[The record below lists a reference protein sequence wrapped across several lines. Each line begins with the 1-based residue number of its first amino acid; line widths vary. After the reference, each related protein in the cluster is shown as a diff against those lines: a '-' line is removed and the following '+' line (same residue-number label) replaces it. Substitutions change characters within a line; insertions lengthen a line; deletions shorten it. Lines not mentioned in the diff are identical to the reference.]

1 MKRQRKNPAKKTV
14 PAKKAAKPTRRKS
27 PKIDPEKIL
36 RSTLDSFIADEL
48 ARSEPAGL
56 LGGLKRRCEAAEQK
70 AARLEEENV
79 KFAKELIR
87 WQDTVKLRDEAI
99 ARKEKQVKEQ
109 MAINQQLTSQV
120 TELTGMQEGLAPS
133 GLQYGK
139 VLEAEV
145 EARKQA
151 QEELDATKKK
161 CEQLGS
167 QWMAAI
173 EELVRYKK
181 PAVGEGARIVDLG
194 PQAMPVVP
202 CWMEVTV
209 DKPCTVRFTYP
220 TPSLKVDESIV
231 PWSQGG

>member
-1 MKRQRKNPAKKTV
+1 MKRQRKSPAKKV
-14 PAKKAAKPTRRKS
+14 AKKS
-27 PKIDPEKIL
+27 QINPEKVL
-36 RSTLDSFIADEL
+36 RATIRGEL
-48 ARSEPAGL
+48 RDRAKQIPLAARCA
-56 LGGLKRRCEAAEQK
+56 AAEQK
-70 AARLEEENV
+70 AARLEEQGIKDQN
-79 KFAKELIR
+79 KIQQWA
-87 WQDTVKLRDEAI
+87 DTVKLRDEAI
-99 ARKEKQVKEQ
+99 ERKEKQIKEQ

-120 TELTGMQEGLAPS
+120 TELTVMQEGLAPS

-145 EARKQA
+145 EARKRA